1 MRKHGLVAAVAD
13 CLQVT
18 INSVKGRVSHVALS
32 AMAVNFYRKLKKRYD
47 HADYHFTT
55 LPLAQNLL
63 LDEPNATINGGVMKP
78 VTAHDG
84 KQLMYTMTSP
94 PPNGQEVYN
103 SIDK

>member
-1 MRKHGLVAAVAD
+1 MREHGLVAVVAD

-18 INSVKGRVSHVALS
+18 NNNVKGRVSHAAHS